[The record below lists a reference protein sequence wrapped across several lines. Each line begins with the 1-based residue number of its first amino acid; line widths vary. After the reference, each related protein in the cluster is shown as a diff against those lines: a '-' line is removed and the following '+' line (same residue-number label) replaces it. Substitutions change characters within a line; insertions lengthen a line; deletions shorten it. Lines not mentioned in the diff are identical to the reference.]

1 MNSDINSK
9 ISRLQSVQ
17 SLLNN
22 LSKKIDSINLD
33 DYWTGQG
40 SEMFINNIKKLRKD
54 FISLDDRI
62 DETIANLRKCK
73 RYDEVS
79 KNE

>member
-1 MNSDINSK
+1 MNNDINSK

-22 LSKKIDSINLD
+22 LSKKIDSINID

-40 SEMFINNIKKLRKD
+40 SEMFVNSIKGLRKD
-54 FISLDDRI
+54 FITFDNRI
-62 DETIANLRKCK
+62 DETIGYLRKCYK
-73 RYDEVS
+73 YDEVS